1 MGIKWLSSQHK
12 KGGLGMGGGGGVGGG
27 NYSED
32 HIHTVWKS
40 SEHVEKVCKVSKR
53 LVIIWRRSCTRIT
66 ATLYI
71 LFKQTM
77 TKFTTWKKVKG
88 INPRCIPKW
97 HAIFRPYR
105 KCLQSFKMIDFNLW
119 EELRRQDINTLI
131 TETKKKKK
139 KKWLN
144 SHVKKS
150 KLHVDDP

>member
-1 MGIKWLSSQHK
+1 MTKFTTWK
-12 KGGLGMGGGGGVGGG
+12 KGVGGGGGGGG
-27 NYSED
+27 RNYSED
-32 HIHTVWKS
+32 YIHTVWKS

-53 LVIIWRRSCTRIT
+53 SVIIWRRSRTRIT

-105 KCLQSFKMIDFNLW
+105 KCLQSFKMINFNLW

-139 KKWLN
+139 KKKITKLTRE
-144 SHVKKS
+144 KK
-150 KLHVDDP
+150 